1 MRCSILTL
9 ALLTA
14 AVPLAAQQHGGH
26 HHGGHQHGEG
36 PHHAGHH
43 QPGVIPDGWR
53 VRLDRAAATVDQ
65 VTFMSH
71 DGYVHLVLGPSGIF
85 YRPDHSAS
93 GEYTAAATFTQNR
106 APHHPESYGLFVGG
120 RDLEGGAQDYLYFL
134 VRGDGRY
141 LVKHRGGAETH
152 TLIDWTEHPAVRPA
166 DAEGKATNALAVQA
180 GDFGVRFLVNGTE
193 VGQLPRSPHLTTDG
207 VVGLRV
213 NHNLDVKMRDFAITP
228 GTR

>member
-1 MRCSILTL
+1 MRRSILTL
-9 ALLTA
+9 ALLA
-14 AVPLAAQQHGGH
+14 AATPLAAQQHGGH
-26 HHGGHQHGEG
+26 EHREGHA
-36 PHHAGHH
+36 HHAGHH
-43 QPGVIPDGWR
+43 QPGVIPDGWQ

-71 DGYVHLVLGPSGIF
+71 DGYVHLVLGPSGLF
-85 YRPDHSAS
+85 YRPEHVAS

-120 RDLEGGAQDYLYFL
+120 RDLDGEGQDYLYFL

-166 DAEGKATNALAVQA
+166 DAEGKATNTLAVQA

-193 VGQLPRSPHLTTDG
+193 VGELARVPYLTTDG
-207 VVGLRV
+207 IVGLRV
-213 NHNLDVKMRDFAITP
+213 NHNLDVKVQDFSITP
-228 GTR
+228 GAR